1 MAATPQ
7 RRDLLALLA
16 WTALTFAAAALGG
29 LASAQARG
37 FYQELARPAWA
48 PPGWLF
54 GPVWT
59 LLYALMALAVWLVW
73 RDRGLRG
80 AKAPITLYLVQL
92 ALNAVWTW
100 LFFVL
105 RSGFL
110 AFLDVVVLAALVL
123 ATLITFWRVRCLAGL
138 LLIPYLAWTLFA
150 SALTWSVWRMNP
162 GSLG

>member
-1 MAATPQ
+1 MPMPP
-7 RRDLLALLA
+7 RRVLSGLLT
-16 WTALTFAAAALGG
+16 WVFLTFAAAALGG
-29 LASAQARG
+29 IASAQARG

-73 RDRGLRG
+73 RDRGLLG
-80 AKAPITLYLVQL
+80 PKAPIALYLVQL

-105 RSGFL
+105 HDGFL
-110 AFLDVVVLAALVL
+110 AFLDVVLLAAMVA
-123 ATLITFWRVRCLAGL
+123 ATLIAFWRVRRTAGL
-138 LLIPYLAWTLFA
+138 LLLPYLAWTIFA
-150 SALTWSVWRMNP
+150 GALTWSVWRMNP
-162 GSLG
+162 ELLG